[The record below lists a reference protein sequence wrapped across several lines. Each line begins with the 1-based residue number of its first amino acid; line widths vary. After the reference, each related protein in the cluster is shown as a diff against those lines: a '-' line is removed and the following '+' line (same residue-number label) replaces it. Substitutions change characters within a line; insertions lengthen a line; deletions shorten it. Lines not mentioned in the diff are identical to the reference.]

1 MKTVLCPVK
10 GGPINGADC
19 LVICD
24 IADGLI
30 KPRVLPC
37 DILWDE
43 QQRAKCKQ
51 CKYHDDIKD

>member
-1 MKTVLCPVK
+1 MKTVFCPVK
-10 GGPINGADC
+10 GDQINGADC

-43 QQRAKCKQ
+43 QQQAKCKQ